1 MLLKEEYE
9 KIYNFISD
17 ANAGGRKNGRVQD
30 HILII
35 NLIIFE
41 HARHDSSTQVTIGIY
56 DCEQGFDSLWQDEVI
71 NKLYDAGLRDFKLAL
86 LQKLNNTNHLAIKHM
101 MVYHKEKKSKT

>member
-1 MLLKEEYE
+1 MKMLLKEEYE

-56 DCEQGFDSLWQDEVI
+56 DCEQGFYSL
-71 NKLYDAGLRDFKLAL
+71 
-86 LQKLNNTNHLAIKHM
+86 
-101 MVYHKEKKSKT
+101 